1 MERIYIINAVDTDT
15 NERLQYEE
23 SSLTKANV
31 IADSLKSDPDVTNIT
46 ILEYNTVSKQY
57 HIIND

>member
-1 MERIYIINAVDTDT
+1 MEH
-15 NERLQYEE
+15 LQYEE
-23 SSLTKANV
+23 SSLTKARV
-31 IADSLKSDPDVTNIT
+31 ITDTLKSDPDVTNIT